1 MSVLGI
7 IFVLFLTY
15 FSTKWLSIKASSIT
29 KSKHMNIVDKIMLGQ
44 NKYLAIVEIS
54 NKYYL
59 ISVTDNNINIIK
71 DLDEFELSFD
81 ENIGNNMEFNK
92 IFTKVFKNKQLYGR
106 DKKWRTKIIYQRFYS
121 PYYFL
126 LL

>member
-29 KSKHMNIVDKIMLGQ
+29 KSKYMNIVDKIILGQ
-44 NKYLAIVEIS
+44 NKYIAIVEIS

-59 ISVTDNNINIIK
+59 MSVTDNNINIIK
-71 DLDEFELSFD
+71 DLDELELSTLENTSETKEFD
-81 ENIGNNMEFNK
+81 K
-92 IFTKVFKNKQLYGR
+92 IFTNFFKNKQLYERGKNEE
-106 DKKWRTKIIYQRFYS
+106 KK
-121 PYYFL
+121 
-126 LL
+126 